1 MQSEMGSLALRSAIR
16 NGLLMLL
23 VLLSAREVLAHQVVH
38 VGAYNF
44 PPYIVQA
51 ESDQPQ
57 GLLTDLLAKLNQ
69 LQSKYKFVMVPT
81 SVTRRYQ
88 DLASKRFDLIFFE
101 SPEWGWKGTAHEPM
115 DLDITD
121 YEVYVTRVSADRDQ
135 HYFDDFGSKRL
146 ALYSGYHYGFAGFNA
161 DRDFLRQ
168 HYKAE
173 FSYSHDSNLQ
183 KVLHERADIAVV
195 TESFLQMFID
205 RNPGSREQLLVSTR
219 KDQSY
224 SHQVLLRPGSP
235 VSAQQLRELLDR
247 LRASGELKV
256 LLQRY
261 HL

>member
-1 MQSEMGSLALRSAIR
+1 MLSVIR
-16 NGLLMLL
+16 KGLLSLL
-23 VLLSAREVLAHQVVH
+23 VLLSAQQVLAHQVVVH

-51 ESDQPQ
+51 ESAQPQ
-57 GLLTDLLAKLNQ
+57 GLLIDLLAQLNQ
-69 LQSKYKFVMVPT
+69 LQSQYKFVMVPT

-101 SPEWGWKGTAHEPM
+101 SPEWGWKGTEHQAL
-115 DLDITD
+115 DLHIADS
-121 YEVYVTRVSADRDQ
+121 EVYVARVLPSRDQ
-135 HYFDDFGSKRL
+135 HYFDDFGTKRL
-146 ALYSGYHYGFAGFNA
+146 ALYSGYHYGFADFNA

-173 FSYSHDSNLQ
+173 FSYSHDSNLL

-205 RNPGSREQLLVSTR
+205 RNPGSREQLLVSVR
-219 KDQSY
+219 KDQIY
-224 SHQVLLRPGSP
+224 SHQALLRPDSP
-235 VSAQQLRELLDR
+235 VSAKQLRQLLDS
-247 LRASGELKV
+247 LRANGELQV

-261 HL
+261 HLQEQH